1 MRPLRRVSVTSLPAF
16 ISPSG
21 TASEAFQAGNTP
33 QRSVA
38 TADTIT
44 VKTNTRVSGDASS
57 RRGTCE
63 LAADTMTDIAQE
75 ARSAPSNVAD
85 KVRMKLSARELTIK
99 SRLRAPSATMI
110 ARSRA
115 RRAARTRLRFATL

>member
-1 MRPLRRVSVTSLPAF
+1 MRPLRRVSVTSLPAE

-44 VKTNTRVSGDASS
+44 VKRNTRASGAASS
-57 RRGTCE
+57 RRGTCD
-63 LAADTMTDIAQE
+63 LAADTMTDIAHE
-75 ARSAPSNVAD
+75 ARIAPNTVAD
-85 KVRMKLSARELTIK
+85 NVRMRVSARELTIK
-99 SRLRAPSATMI
+99 SRLR
-110 ARSRA
+110 
-115 RRAARTRLRFATL
+115 